1 ATGLRA
7 RRPLPPVGDA
17 VGDHPSRPAPR
28 RAHGGGAGGGR
39 RMTLPLEGVRVA
51 DFTWVWAGPFCT
63 LQLAHLGAEV
73 IRIESAHRTCV
84 TRLLPPFA
92 DGQPGPNRSGYF
104 NQYNQGK
111 LSLALDLKRPEAL
124 AVAKDLVAQSDVV
137 CENFA

>member
-1 ATGLRA
+1 M
-7 RRPLPPVGDA
+7 
-17 VGDHPSRPAPR
+17 SE
-28 RAHGGGAGGGR
+28 
-39 RMTLPLEGVRVA
+39 PLEGIRVA

-73 IRIESAHRTCV
+73 IRIESAKRTCV

-111 LSLALDLKRPEAL
+111 LSLALDLKQPEAI
-124 AVAKDLVAQSDVV
+124 AVAKDLIAHCDIV
-137 CENFA
+137 CENFAAGVMERMGLGYEVVRQVKPDVIMIARSVSGAPGPEQGF